1 MKKLHVLT
9 TALAAAAFLAGC
21 GGDDDGDQSSPRVT
35 FTQVVSFGDSLSDVG
50 TYNVGVVKAQGG
62 GHYSINGVGATGLPR
77 INWTEFLADT
87 LLLTQPCA
95 AETGLTPIAP
105 FVPTLGDETPK
116 FHDASAG
123 GTCTNYAQGGARV
136 TADVG
141 PGNAA
146 LLNPAV
152 SSTYGNAIGQLTIP
166 VQKQINNYLSHNVG
180 TFNSNQLVTVFAG
193 GNDIFINVAT
203 FQATVGA
210 GGDPT
215 AAATAAVTAMGKAGA
230 ELAGYVNQLI
240 LAKGATHVVVVDLP
254 DVSLTP
260 FALASGPSGQALVK
274 QMTQAFNGQ
283 LQAGLTAGDSLL
295 FVDAFAASEDQAA
308 HPALYGLSNVTSPAC
323 DLTVVSTSL
332 ICTKAKLIPALLPTP
347 ATAPAVAANGYEYA
361 DSVHPTPFGY
371 SLLATLVAENLAFKG
386 WL

>member
-1 MKKLHVLT
+1 MKKIHVLT

-21 GGDDDGDQSSPRVT
+21 GGDDAGDQSPRVN

-50 TYNVGVVKAQGG
+50 TYNVGVVKVQGG
-62 GHYSINGVGATGLPR
+62 GHYSINGQGATGLPY
-77 INWTEFLADT
+77 INWTEFLAGT
-87 LLLTQPCA
+87 LQTSQPCA
-95 AETGLTPIAP
+95 AETGLTPVAP
-105 FVPTLGDETPK
+105 FVPTVGDETPK
-116 FHDASAG
+116 FHDASTG

-152 SSTYGNAIGQLTIP
+152 SSTYSNAIGQLTIP
-166 VQKQINNYLSHNVG
+166 VQKQITNYLNHNG
-180 TFNSNQLVTVFAG
+180 NTFNSNQLVTVFAG
-193 GNDIFINVAT
+193 GNDIFINVGV

-215 AAATAAVTAMGKAGA
+215 AAATAAVTAMGTAGA
-230 ELAGYVNQLI
+230 ELAAYVNQMI
-240 LAKGATHVVVVDLP
+240 LAKGATHVVVVNLP

-260 FALASGPSGQALVK
+260 YAIASGPAGQALVK

-283 LQAGLTAGDSLL
+283 LQAGLTASDSLL
-295 FVDAFAASEDQAA
+295 FVDAFSASEDQSA
-308 HPALYGLSNVTSPAC
+308 HPAQYGLSDVTHPAC
-323 DLTVVSTSL
+323 DLTKVGSSL
-332 ICTKAKLIPALLPTP
+332 VCTKATLISALLPTP
-347 ATAPAVAANGYEYA
+347 ATAPATAANGFEYA

-371 SLLATLVAENLAFKG
+371 SLLATLVAENLAIKG

>member
-1 MKKLHVLT
+1 
-9 TALAAAAFLAGC
+9 
-21 GGDDDGDQSSPRVT
+21 
-35 FTQVVSFGDSLSDVG
+35 
-50 TYNVGVVKAQGG
+50 
-62 GHYSINGVGATGLPR
+62 
-77 INWTEFLADT
+77 
-87 LLLTQPCA
+87 
-95 AETGLTPIAP
+95 
-105 FVPTLGDETPK
+105 
-116 FHDASAG
+116 
-123 GTCTNYAQGGARV
+123 
-136 TADVG
+136 
-141 PGNAA
+141 
-146 LLNPAV
+146 
-152 SSTYGNAIGQLTIP
+152 
-166 VQKQINNYLSHNVG
+166 VQKQINNYLSHNGG
-180 TFNSNQLVTVFAG
+180 TFKSNQLVTVFAG

-260 FALASGPSGQALVK
+260 FALASGASGQALVK

-295 FVDAFAASEDQAA
+295 FVDAFSASEDQAA
-308 HPALYGLSNVTSPAC
+308 HPASYGLSNVTSPAC
-323 DLTVVSTSL
+323 DMTVVSSSL
-332 ICTKAKLIPALLPTP
+332 LCTKAKLIPALLPTP
-347 ATAPAVAANGYEYA
+347 ATDPATAANGYEYA

-371 SLLATLVAENLAFKG
+371 SLLATLVAENLAIKG